1 MSSRGRKK
9 PPALTPEESRH
20 LDGQLPSEDA
30 RTLEHHLAAD
40 PDRSEAL
47 ALYRE
52 AMDVWR
58 DDVAHRASADDDL
71 ADRVLA
77 SIESGRPPSTS
88 APAAARWYAAAAAA
102 LIAVGIGGTV
112 ITRASRAPEPVT
124 RTADLDELGPQLIEG
139 FVFDRVMWPTEGG
152 R

>member
-20 LDGQLPSEDA
+20 LDGQLPPDEA

-47 ALYRE
+47 ARYRD

-58 DDVAHRASADDDL
+58 DDVTRGAPADDDL
-71 ADRVLA
+71 AERVLA
-77 SIESGRPPSTS
+77 SIEAGRPASGS
-88 APAAARWYAAAAAA
+88 APTVARWYAAAAAA

-112 ITRASRAPEPVT
+112 IAREARTPAPVS

-139 FVFDRVMWPTEGG
+139 FVFDHVMWPSEGG